1 MDSGKG
7 IRPTE
12 LLNSQA
18 LTKGETCDNYYRI
31 TAVSGLYT
39 CENSKGLLVAS
50 TYDFVSDSL
59 VSAMSTASKTSF
71 QNTTA
76 RFVTLSRLIQI
87 VSLGECRRTVQGLN
101 SYERHQSKE
110 N

>member
-1 MDSGKG
+1 MDNGKG

-12 LLNSQA
+12 LLNNQA
-18 LTKGETCDNYYRI
+18 LTKGETCDKYYRI

-59 VSAMSTASKTSF
+59 VSA
-71 QNTTA
+71 ND
-76 RFVTLSRLIQI
+76 
-87 VSLGECRRTVQGLN
+87 EVQGIENVILKCDFSFCN
-101 SYERHQSKE
+101 SFTS
-110 N
+110 NL